1 MEESKVLLR
10 WIPKIQRK
18 KTQIKRVRAA
28 AFLIGYASGYVER
41 IEGRDCPYMG
51 ENLYR
56 RYIDYGY
63 GKILNKNYNAN
74 WEMLEEFCE
83 SLIEEYSPFD
93 EYPTLKR
100 FLFYACDI
108 IEALSSYISI
118 SHNDEDEDKALD
130 RRRIKTIMESLHS
143 PKAGAIARRAFVEA
157 EKALREITEEDE

>member
-10 WIPKIQRK
+10 WITKSQRK
-18 KTQIKRVRAA
+18 KTQIERVRAA

-41 IEGRDCPYMG
+41 IKGRDCPYMG

-63 GKILNKNYNAN
+63 CKILNKNYNAN

-108 IEALSSYISI
+108 IAELSLYISI
-118 SHNDEDEDKALD
+118 SHNDEEKALD
-130 RRRIKTIMESLHS
+130 RRRIRTIMESLHS
-143 PKAGAIARRAFVEA
+143 PKAGAIARRAFVEI
-157 EKALREITEEDE
+157 EKALREITEEEE